1 MLPDLTGFELLG
13 TEFKNE
19 QECNKWQKK
28 EVIGDKVT
36 FISVRIHLILML
48 IQNLDPVSDRS
59 YTYSN

>member
-36 FISVRIHLILML
+36 ITSVSGSI
-48 IQNLDPVSDRS
+48 
-59 YTYSN
+59 